1 MIRCDK
7 CVAPKSLCI
16 KCRENPIYA
25 EVPQYSQ
32 FRVYNPVC
40 PRGYT
45 DCVGDPAYI
54 KCYHPSWYQKL
65 YGDLT
70 PVQALEV
77 PNGCMDSVRKDP
89 DEHFYC
95 YDDED
100 K

>member
-1 MIRCDK
+1 MC
-7 CVAPKSLCI
+7 S
-16 KCRENPIYA
+16 
-25 EVPQYSQ
+25 
-32 FRVYNPVC
+32 
-40 PRGYT
+40 
-45 DCVGDPAYI
+45 DPAYI

>member
-1 MIRCDK
+1 MYYLTQIAVLRINK
-7 CVAPKSLCI
+7 ISPKSLCI

-25 EVPQYSQ
+25 EVPQ

-70 PVQALEV
+70 PVEV
-77 PNGCMDSVRKDP
+77 PNGFCKKRPFMMMRISNM
-89 DEHFYC
+89 
-95 YDDED
+95 
-100 K
+100 

>member
-1 MIRCDK
+1 MQKCLSILSFGYIIRYVREDIQI
-7 CVAPKSLCI
+7 VQATLLILNAIIQAGIKS
-16 KCRENPIYA
+16 YM
-25 EVPQYSQ
+25 
-32 FRVYNPVC
+32 
-40 PRGYT
+40 
-45 DCVGDPAYI
+45 
-54 KCYHPSWYQKL
+54 
-65 YGDLT
+65 GDLT